1 MVTKKELTFVERV
14 WGMKVN
20 SIFFVE
26 LPYLYVSF
34 NPSPSS
40 ISTPLAPLPSSPF
53 GFIYYVE
60 KI

>member
-1 MVTKKELTFVERV
+1 MVTRKELTFVEPV
-14 WGMKVN
+14 WEMKVN

-60 KI
+60 QI